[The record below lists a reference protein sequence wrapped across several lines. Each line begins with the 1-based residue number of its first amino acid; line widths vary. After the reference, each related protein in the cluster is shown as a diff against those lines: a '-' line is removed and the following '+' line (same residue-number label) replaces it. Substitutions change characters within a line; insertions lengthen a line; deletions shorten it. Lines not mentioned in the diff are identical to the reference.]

1 MLCGKIAL
9 VNAYQVVTTKAKIME
24 QTDVYKVDTMPETNA
39 PKMVK
44 ITFAVPEELHQQ
56 ILDLAAA
63 EGWKPAEL
71 HRVVWV
77 LGFNAYAEGSNKRL
91 VNQNL
96 RRKEQ

>member
-1 MLCGKIAL
+1 MEID
-9 VNAYQVVTTKAKIME
+9 NATRPDI
-24 QTDVYKVDTMPETNA
+24 MPETNA
-39 PKMVK
+39 PKMLK

-91 VNQNL
+91 VNRNL
-96 RRKEQ
+96 RKKE

>member
-1 MLCGKIAL
+1 MEE
-9 VNAYQVVTTKAKIME
+9 KA
-24 QTDVYKVDTMPETNA
+24 VYEVDMPETNA

-56 ILDLAAA
+56 ILDLASA

-91 VNQNL
+91 VNRNL
-96 RRKEQ
+96 RSKSAKLVSE